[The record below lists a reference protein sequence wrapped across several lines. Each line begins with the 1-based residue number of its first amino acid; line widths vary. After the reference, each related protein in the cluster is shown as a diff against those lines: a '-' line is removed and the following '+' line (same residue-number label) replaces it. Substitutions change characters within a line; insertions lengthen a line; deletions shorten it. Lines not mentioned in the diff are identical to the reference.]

1 MLYDFMQ
8 ILNIKR
14 RLSTEDEHFSKHI
27 LFTMIY
33 LLQKQK
39 LKYNNYPEQQI
50 NMRHFIQAKEYD
62 MNMNAKIQCM
72 NMHECL

>member
-14 RLSTEDEHFSKHI
+14 RLSTKDEHFSKHI

-62 MNMNAKIQCM
+62 MNMNAKIQFM